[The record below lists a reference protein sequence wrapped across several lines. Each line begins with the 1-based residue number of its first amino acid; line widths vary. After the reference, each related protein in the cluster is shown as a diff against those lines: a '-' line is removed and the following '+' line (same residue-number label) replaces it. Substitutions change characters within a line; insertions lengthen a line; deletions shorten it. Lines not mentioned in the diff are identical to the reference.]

1 MSPLIGAK
9 DFLTVR
15 AEITLIAIKDHITME
30 KF

>member
-9 DFLTVR
+9 EFLTVR
-15 AEITLIAIKDHITME
+15 AEITLIAIKDITMG